1 MKEEAKK
8 VVSSVE
14 NVPLKTSRARSIIVK
29 ILCVLGALFTWLYVM
44 SNDSPNYDRTFNSV
58 PVSIVGASD
67 LENNTGMTIMSG
79 QGHVVDVTVTG
90 IKSDVVNL
98 GVEDIVA
105 YVDVSSLKKADKYGL
120 NVKVDLPKGSATVT
134 SVSPNNVTVSVDKTS
149 SVSVRVV
156 PKLTTYN
163 LSMDYVL
170 GTLVPENETITV
182 SGPITVLDTI
192 DRAEVS
198 VGDLGQLTGTVTAS
212 GLISL
217 CDSAGNKISNQFI
230 KLSQESMK
238 VTVPVYEYKDI
249 PVSVSYKYGYYNE
262 KNSTVTISPE
272 TIRIKGDVETLKSID
287 NYIIEVDEKK
297 ITDDR
302 TITEAVSLP
311 AGIENVNMIE
321 SVEVKI
327 IHKNTKTR
335 RVVLSNFKI
344 NNPNGIDCELVNETL
359 TVEFRGPA
367 EQLALLNDE
376 TVILV
381 ADAENILKTP
391 GTVTVPVIV
400 RIDFESISGNQV
412 YELGEYRVELKVK

>member
-1 MKEEAKK
+1 MKEDSKK

-90 IKSDVVNL
+90 IKSDVVSL
-98 GVEDIVA
+98 SVEDILA

-212 GLISL
+212 GMINL
-217 CDSAGNKISNQFI
+217 CDASGNKVSSQFI
-230 KLSQESMK
+230 KLSQDSMK
-238 VTVPVYEYKDI
+238 VTVPVYEYKNI
-249 PVSVSYKYGYYNE
+249 PVTVSYKYGYYNDR
-262 KNSTVTISPE
+262 NVTVTTSPQ
-272 TIRIKGDVETLKSID
+272 TIRIKGDVETLKGID
-287 NYIIEVDEKK
+287 DYIIEVDEKK

-302 TITEAVSLP
+302 NITEAVSLP
-311 AGIENVNMIE
+311 AGIENVDMTE

-335 RVVLSNFKI
+335 RVVLSNFKV

-359 TVEFRGPA
+359 TVEFRGLS
-367 EQLALLNDE
+367 EQLALLSDE

-381 ADAENILKTP
+381 ADAENILKSP

-400 RIDFESISGNQV
+400 KINVESISGNQV
-412 YELGEYRVELKVK
+412 YELGEYRVELKVS

>member
-262 KNSTVTISPE
+262 KNATVTISPE

>member
-1 MKEEAKK
+1 MKEDSKK

-90 IKSDVVNL
+90 IKSDVVSL
-98 GVEDIVA
+98 SVEDILA

-212 GLISL
+212 GMINL
-217 CDSAGNKISNQFI
+217 CDASGNKVSSQFI
-230 KLSQESMK
+230 KLSQDSMK
-238 VTVPVYEYKDI
+238 VTVPVYEYKNI
-249 PVSVSYKYGYYNE
+249 PVTVSYKYGYYNDR
-262 KNSTVTISPE
+262 NVTVTTSPQ
-272 TIRIKGDVETLKSID
+272 TIRIKGDVETLKGID
-287 NYIIEVDEKK
+287 DYIIEVDEKK

-311 AGIENVNMIE
+311 AGIENVDMTE

-335 RVVLSNFKI
+335 RVVLSNFKV

-359 TVEFRGPA
+359 TVEFRGLS
-367 EQLALLNDE
+367 EQLALLSDE

-381 ADAENILKTP
+381 ADAENILKSP

-400 RIDFESISGNQV
+400 KINVESISGNQV
-412 YELGEYRVELKVK
+412 YELGEYRVELKVS

>member
-1 MKEEAKK
+1 MKEDSKK

>member
-1 MKEEAKK
+1 MKEDSKK

-90 IKSDVVNL
+90 IKSDVVSL
-98 GVEDIVA
+98 SVEDIVA

-212 GLISL
+212 GMINL
-217 CDSAGNKISNQFI
+217 CDASGNKVSSQFI
-230 KLSQESMK
+230 KLSQDSMK
-238 VTVPVYEYKDI
+238 VTVPVYEYKNI
-249 PVSVSYKYGYYNE
+249 PVTVSYKYGYYNDR
-262 KNSTVTISPE
+262 NVTVTTSPQ
-272 TIRIKGDVETLKSID
+272 TIRIKGDVETLKGID
-287 NYIIEVDEKK
+287 DYIIEVDEKK

-311 AGIENVNMIE
+311 AGIENVDMTE

-359 TVEFRGPA
+359 TVEFRGLS
-367 EQLALLNDE
+367 EQLALLSDE

-381 ADAENILKTP
+381 ADAENILKSP

-400 RIDFESISGNQV
+400 KINVESISGNQV
-412 YELGEYRVELKVK
+412 YELGEYRVELKVS